1 MLEGG
6 ENGPHKIQ
14 GIMPGF
20 VPEILDQDGYDEI
33 IHVSTEE
40 AFEYQKKLA
49 AGQGLFVGISAG
61 AAAAAGAKLA
71 ERPEFAGKNI
81 VVILPDTGE
90 RYLSML
96 DFDD

>member
-1 MLEGG
+1 MSLTRRDFL
-6 ENGPHKIQ
+6 K
-14 GIMPGF
+14 
-20 VPEILDQDGYDEI
+20 
-33 IHVSTEE
+33 
-40 AFEYQKKLA
+40 A
-49 AGQGLFVGISAG
+49 AG